1 MIEAIFDGLTGIFV
15 WPAFGLMILGILI
28 GWCVGLLPGIGSVV
42 ALALM
47 LPFTFSMAPIEAF
60 AFLLGMFVVTT
71 NAGELTSILFGV
83 PGEATTAASILDGH
97 PMTKR
102 GEAGRAMGAS
112 LMSSI
117 IGAVI
122 GAATL
127 AALIPV
133 VRPLV
138 LSFAAPELFAL
149 TILGVT
155 FIASLS
161 GDNLFKGVL
170 MGGFGFM
177 LATVGMNPQTGVLR
191 YTLNQLYLWE
201 GISLIPVAVGM
212 FAVPEIMDL
221 YIRGTSLAESKV
233 GKLGGVL
240 EGVKDAFRHIGLVVR
255 CGAMSAFIGLI
266 PGLGGAV
273 AQWVTY
279 GHAVQ
284 SAKDKSMFG
293 HGDVR
298 GVLAPGASSNAK
310 EGGAL
315 VPTVAFGVPGSLA
328 MAILL
333 GAFLI
338 TGLVPGPN
346 MLEENLHVT
355 WSMVWVVLF
364 ATLISCG
371 LAFVFLGQ
379 MVKITY
385 VKGTILIPFLVLL
398 IWMGAF
404 TATNNFG
411 DLVSVFIFGMLG
423 FVMVQLDW
431 PRPPLILGLVLGG
444 LTEKYLFISTE
455 RYGILLFARPVVI
468 VVLLLTMAA
477 FVYSIMQAKTMR
489 QQRLERERRQRE
501 ARRA

>member
-1 MIEAIFDGLTGIFV
+1 MFEGLTGIFV
-15 WPAFGLMILGILI
+15 WPAFGLLLLGILI
-28 GWCVGLLPGIGSVV
+28 GWFVGLLPGIGSIV

-47 LPFTFSMAPIEAF
+47 IPFTFNMSPIEAF
-60 AFLLGMFVVTT
+60 SFLLGMFVVTT
-71 NAGELTSILFGV
+71 NAGEITAILFGV
-83 PGEATTAASILDGH
+83 PGEATTAATILDGH
-97 PMTKR
+97 PMTKK

-117 IGAVI
+117 IGAII

-170 MGGFGFM
+170 MAGFGFM
-177 LATVGMNPQTGVLR
+177 LTAVGQDGQSGVLR
-191 YTLNQLYLWE
+191 YTFGQLYLWD
-201 GISLIPVAVGM
+201 GIGLIPVAVGM

-221 YIRGTSLAESKV
+221 FVRGTSLAEAKV
-233 GKLGGVL
+233 GKLGGVM

-255 CGAMSAFIGLI
+255 AGAMSAFIGLI

-338 TGLVPGPN
+338 VGLQPGPN

-355 WSMVWVVLF
+355 WSLVFIVLF
-364 ATLISCG
+364 ATFISCG
-371 LAFVFLGQ
+371 LAFLFLGQ

-385 VKGTILIPFLVLL
+385 VKGTILIPFLTLL
-398 IWMGAF
+398 IWMGAY

-411 DLVSVFIFGMLG
+411 DLVSVFLFGMLG
-423 FVMVQLDW
+423 FILVKLDW

-444 LTEKYLFISTE
+444 LTEKYLFIATQ
-455 RYGILLFARPVVI
+455 RYGIMLFARPVVI
-468 VVLLLTMAA
+468 VVLILTLAA
-477 FVYSIMQAKTMR
+477 LVYSVMQAKSMR
-489 QQRLERERRQRE
+489 KERLRREQVQRE
-501 ARRA
+501 ALDA

>member
-1 MIEAIFDGLTGIFV
+1 MIEAIFEGLTGIFV
-15 WPAFGLMILGILI
+15 WPAFGLMLLGILI
-28 GWCVGLLPGIGSVV
+28 GWFVGLLPGIGSVV

-47 LPFTFSMAPIEAF
+47 IPFTFNMTPIEAF

-71 NAGELTSILFGV
+71 NAGELTAILFGV

-97 PMTKR
+97 PMTKK

-161 GDNLFKGVL
+161 GDNLFKGIL

-177 LATVGMNPQTGVLR
+177 LATVGQDGQTGVLR
-191 YTLNQLYLWE
+191 YTFNQLYLWD
-201 GISLIPVAVGM
+201 GIGLIPVAVGM

-221 YIRGTSLAESKV
+221 FVRGTSLAETRV
-233 GKLGGVL
+233 GKLGGVM
-240 EGVKDAFRHIGLVVR
+240 EGVKDAFRHIGLVLR
-255 CGAMSAFIGLI
+255 AGAMSAFIGLI

-284 SAKDKSMFG
+284 SAKDKTMFG

-338 TGLVPGPN
+338 VGLQPGPN

-355 WSMVWVVLF
+355 WSLVWIVLF
-364 ATLISCG
+364 ATFISCG
-371 LAFVFLGQ
+371 LAFMFLSQ

-385 VKGTILIPFLVLL
+385 VKGTILIPFLTLL
-398 IWMGAF
+398 IWMGAY
-404 TATNNFG
+404 TASNNFG
-411 DLVSVFIFGMLG
+411 DLVSVFLFGMLG
-423 FVMVQLDW
+423 FILVKLDW

-444 LTEKYLFISTE
+444 LTEKYLFIATE
-455 RYGILLFARPVVI
+455 RYGIMLFARPVVI
-468 VVLLLTMAA
+468 VVLLLAIGA
-477 FVYSIMQAKTMR
+477 LVYSVLQAKSMR
-489 QQRLERERRQRE
+489 AERLRREQLQRE
-501 ARRA
+501 ALDA